1 MNAFRNFFKSK
12 LGLAVTL
19 GFLAL
24 IAFAFASSDVAN
36 TGTFGGVAGGDRVAV
51 VGDQKIGTSELSRAA
66 SNAVDR
72 LRGENPT
79 LSMQA
84 FIAQDG
90 LDQVIDGLIDRYA
103 ISGYADKHG
112 LRVGSNLVNSEIR
125 QIPTFFGPDGEFSAE
140 SYNAALRAQGLNDAM
155 MRQDITSGLHARMML
170 APVGMGAAMPN
181 SVARRYAALIK
192 ERRIGAIGLLPS
204 AAFAPEG
211 DPSDAQLQSY
221 YRESRDDFI
230 RPERR
235 VIRYLSFG
243 SDAVSDRIEPTDAEI
258 AARYERD
265 SEEYAATETRRF
277 TQLIVPTQAA
287 ATSLRER
294 VQGGASLDQLAREAG
309 LRTSS
314 LGPVESSEVRSQ
326 ASDAVAKAYFAA
338 ARGSITQ
345 PARSASG
352 WHIARV
358 DAVETRSERP
368 LASVRGDIA
377 DTIRE
382 EKRLRALADLAAEL
396 EEEID
401 GGATLSDLAEQ
412 FDLELETTRPV
423 LANGMIYETQNE
435 RVPEALTPALATAFQ
450 MDESEPQIA
459 EVERGQTYLAF
470 EVTRITE
477 SAAAPLAEIRDM
489 VVARWR
495 LAEGAKRAR
504 AASDRIMARVA
515 KGSSLADALAAE
527 ETRLPPPQQ
536 INQTREELARQQNQ
550 RVPAPL
556 ALFFSMA
563 QGSTKKLAAP
573 RDIGW
578 YVVDLDDIQ
587 VGTIEDDDPLV
598 AQARSDLGQAVGGEY
613 VDQLVNA
620 MRNSLGVERNEAA
633 IEAVRKQLT
642 GER

>member
-12 LGLAVTL
+12 IGLAITL

-51 VGDQKIGTSELSRAA
+51 VGDEKISTSELSRAA

-90 LDQVIDGLIDRYA
+90 LEQVIDGLIDRYA
-103 ISGYADKHG
+103 ISAYAERHG
-112 LRVGSNLVNSEIR
+112 LMIGTNLINSEIR
-125 QIPTFFGPDGEFSAE
+125 QIPTFFGADGEFNSE

-155 MRQDITSGLHARMML
+155 MRQDITSGLHARIML
-170 APVGMGAAMPN
+170 SPVGMGAAMPN
-181 SVARRYAALIK
+181 SVARRYAALIR
-192 ERRIGAIGLLPS
+192 ERRIGAIGMMPS
-204 AAFAPEG
+204 AAFAPQD
-211 DPSDAQLQSY
+211 DPTDEQLQAF
-221 YRESRDDFI
+221 YRESRADFI

-243 SDAVSDRIEPTDAEI
+243 TEAVSDRIEPTDAEI

-265 SEEYAATETRRF
+265 SEEYAASEARTL

-287 ATSLRER
+287 AASFRER
-294 VQGGASLDQLAREAG
+294 AQAGASLDQLAREAG
-309 LRTSS
+309 LRTST
-314 LGPVESSEVRSQ
+314 LGPVQRSEVRSQ
-326 ASDAVAKAYFAA
+326 ASAAVAQAYFAA
-338 ARGSITQ
+338 DRGSLTQ

-358 DAVETRSERP
+358 DAVETRPERS
-368 LASVRGDIA
+368 LASVRDEIA
-377 DTIRE
+377 DTVRE
-382 EKRLRALADLAAEL
+382 EKRVRALANFAAEL

-401 GGATLSDLAEQ
+401 GGATLTDLAGQ
-412 FDLELETTRPV
+412 YDLELQTTRPV

-435 RVPEALTPALATAFQ
+435 RVAEELNPALQTAFQ
-450 MDESEPQIA
+450 MDESEPQVA
-459 EVERGQTYLAF
+459 EVARGETYLAF
-470 EVTRITE
+470 EVTRIAE
-477 SAAAPLAEIRDM
+477 SAAAPLAEIRDAAI
-489 VVARWR
+489 ARWK
-495 LAEGAKRAR
+495 LSEGSKRAR
-504 AASDRIMARVA
+504 AAADRVMKRVA
-515 KGSSLADALAAE
+515 GGSTLAAAFAE
-527 ETRLPPPQQ
+527 EEVQLPAPQR
-536 INQTREELARQQNQ
+536 INQSREDLARQQE

-578 YVVDLDDIQ
+578 FVVDLDEIE
-587 VGTIEDDDPLV
+587 VGTIEEDDPLV
-598 AQARSDLGQAVGGEY
+598 EQARADLGPAVGGEY
-613 VDQLVNA
+613 VDQLVAA
-620 MRNSLGVERNEAA
+620 MRNRVGVERNDDA